1 MVVAMLITPAADYL
15 WTDKLSIMLVLSGAF
30 GVISAF
36 LGYYVALWLDTS
48 ISGSM
53 AFATGIVFI
62 LSFLSLRDM
71 ACSPAIFINL
81 IRMAVKR
88 NWTVYPEIRMS
99 HEACDEMPRLL
110 FVFQNLGCGI
120 IRN

>member
-1 MVVAMLITPAADYL
+1 MVVAMLITPAAAAYL

-36 LGYYVALWLDTS
+36 MGYYVALWLDTS

-62 LSFLSLRDM
+62 LSFLF
-71 ACSPAIFINL
+71 SPRHGVLSRYLHKFNTHGSEQKL
-81 IRMAVKR
+81 DGV
-88 NWTVYPEIRMS
+88 S
-99 HEACDEMPRLL
+99 
-110 FVFQNLGCGI
+110 
-120 IRN
+120 

>member
-1 MVVAMLITPAADYL
+1 
-15 WTDKLSIMLVLSGAF
+15 MLVLSGAF

-62 LSFLSLRDM
+62 LSFLF
-71 ACSPAIFINL
+71 SPRHGVLSRYLHKFNTHGSEEKL
-81 IRMAVKR
+81 DGV
-88 NWTVYPEIRMS
+88 S
-99 HEACDEMPRLL
+99 
-110 FVFQNLGCGI
+110 
-120 IRN
+120 

>member
-1 MVVAMLITPAADYL
+1 
-15 WTDKLSIMLVLSGAF
+15 MLVLSGAF

-62 LSFLSLRDM
+62 LSFLFSRDM
-71 ACSPAIFINL
+71 ACSPL
-81 IRMAVKR
+81 
-88 NWTVYPEIRMS
+88 S
-99 HEACDEMPRLL
+99 S
-110 FVFQNLGCGI
+110 
-120 IRN
+120 